1 MNLEILQVP
10 DCPNVQLLEDR
21 IAAALAGEQIA
32 VTITHRVVST
42 PEEAEELRMT
52 GSPTLLVDGQD
63 PFGERGL
70 SAGLSCRLYPGVD
83 GGFDGAPSVG
93 ALRAALQRHVTGEV
107 VLAALIAWRG
117 GAQPA
122 GPIER
127 AVHRAILR
135 GFAETGSP
143 PRAAQLAEFTAG
155 VPIAAILDSLQES
168 DVIQLDGMGR
178 VSTAYPFS
186 GIPTAHRVTIDGGVE
201 VYAMCAVDALGIS
214 AMLGGRH
221 VGIASADPRTGNPIA
236 VTVSGQETTAVPDST
251 AVFLGFHTGEGP
263 SADTCCTLLNF
274 FTDSESAHRWADQHP
289 QVTGLVIDLA
299 TATQC
304 GAAIFGSLLA
314 GADVTR
320 ASPVGRPVGDPG
332 FQCRTQ

>member
-10 DCPNVQLLEDR
+10 DCPNVQLLEER

-32 VTITHRVVST
+32 VTITHRVVNT
-42 PEEAEELRMT
+42 PEEAEAHRMA

-63 PFGERGL
+63 LFGERGL
-70 SAGLSCRLYPGVD
+70 SAGLSCRLYPGPD
-83 GGFDGAPSVG
+83 GGFQGAPSVG

-107 VLAALIAWRG
+107 VLAGLIAWRG
-117 GAQPA
+117 GARPA

-143 PRAAQLAEFTAG
+143 PRAAQLAEFAAG
-155 VPIAAILDSLQES
+155 VPLADVLDSLQES
-168 DVIQLDGMGR
+168 DVIQLDDMGR
-178 VSTAYPFS
+178 ISSAYPFS
-186 GIPTAHRVTIDGGVE
+186 GIPTAHRVTIDGDVG

-221 VGIASADPRTGNPIA
+221 IGIASADPRTGDPITVA
-236 VTVSGQETTAVPDST
+236 VRGPGATAVPDST
-251 AVFLGFHTGEGP
+251 AVFLGLHTGEDP

-274 FTDSESAHRWADQHP
+274 FTDSESARRWADQNP
-289 QVTGLVIDLA
+289 QVTGLVIDVA

-314 GADVTR
+314 D
-320 ASPVGRPVGDPG
+320 
-332 FQCRTQ
+332 

>member
-10 DCPNVQLLEDR
+10 DCPNVQLLENR

-32 VTITHRVVST
+32 VTITHRVVNT
-42 PEEAEELRMT
+42 PEEAEVHRMT

-70 SAGLSCRLYPGVD
+70 SAGLSCRLYAGED
-83 GGFDGAPSVG
+83 GGFQGAPSVG
-93 ALRAALQRHVTGEV
+93 ALRAALQRRATGEV
-107 VLAALIAWRG
+107 VLAGLIAWRG

-135 GFAETGSP
+135 GFAEKGSP
-143 PRAAQLAEFTAG
+143 PRAARLAEFAAG
-155 VPIAAILDSLQES
+155 VPIAAVLDSLQES

-178 VSTAYPFS
+178 ISSAYPFS
-186 GIPTAHRVTIDGGVE
+186 SIPTAHRVTIAGDVE
-201 VYAMCAVDALGIS
+201 VHAMCAVDALGIS

-221 VGIASADPRTGNPIA
+221 VGIASADPRTAEAITVA
-236 VTVSGQETTAVPDST
+236 VDGAEVTAVPDSA
-251 AVFLGFHTGEGP
+251 AVFVGIHTGEGP
-263 SADTCCTLLNF
+263 SAETCCTLLNF
-274 FTDSESAHRWADQHP
+274 FTDSESARRWADQNPH
-289 QVTGLVIDLA
+289 VSGLVIDLA

-314 GADVTR
+314 D
-320 ASPVGRPVGDPG
+320 
-332 FQCRTQ
+332 

>member
-21 IAAALAGEQIA
+21 VAAALAGERIA
-32 VTITHRVVST
+32 VTITHRVVNT
-42 PEEAEELRMT
+42 AEEAEELRMT

-70 SAGLSCRLYPGVD
+70 SAGLSCRLYPGED
-83 GGFDGAPSVG
+83 GRFHGAPSVE
-93 ALRAALQRHVTGEV
+93 ALRAALQRQVTGEV
-107 VLAALIAWRG
+107 VLAGLIAWRG

-122 GPIER
+122 GPTER

-143 PRAAQLAEFTAG
+143 PRADQLAEFATGA
-155 VPIAAILDSLQES
+155 PIAAVLDSLQES
-168 DVIQLDGMGR
+168 DVIRLDDMGR
-178 VSTAYPFS
+178 ISSAYPFS
-186 GIPTAHRVTIDGGVE
+186 GIPTAHRVTIDGGVAA
-201 VYAMCAVDALGIS
+201 YAMCAVDALGIS

-221 VGIASADPRTGNPIA
+221 VGIASVDPRTGDPIA
-236 VTVSGQETTAVPDST
+236 VTVRGPEATAVPDST
-251 AVFLGFHTGEGP
+251 AVFLGVHTGEDP

-274 FTDSESAHRWADQHP
+274 FTDSESARKWADQNPH
-289 QVTGLVIDLA
+289 VTGLVIDLA

-304 GAAIFGSLLA
+304 GTAIFGSLLA
-314 GADVTR
+314 D
-320 ASPVGRPVGDPG
+320 
-332 FQCRTQ
+332 